1 MRELPRSVPAAAEAV
16 ITRLDLLTDF
26 VILVS
31 CRFLHAV
38 FVIING

>member
-1 MRELPRSVPAAAEAV
+1 MGELPRSVPTATEAV
-16 ITRLDLLTDF
+16 IIQLDLLTDF

-31 CRFLHAV
+31 CRFLHAA